1 MKHSIHEIFKNL
13 NLYLLIILTLS
24 ALGFLFVVEQ
34 YYSYEKIKNLNNQKS
49 VLLKILNQEK
59 ESNKLDILQYNAEI
73 ANLSHEMQ
81 KLYKQSQH
89 NYIAIYILNNF
100 EESDKDLK
108 QLESLVGFFNTQS
121 RNYFTYEEKSE
132 DLQST
137 LTALNQTYENIAS
150 HINTISLKNIQ
161 YDNDRFNIFSKIF
174 LASLIL
180 LIFVTFWY
188 KIRLEKIYKD
198 ILFLYT
204 TNVDKNASV
213 FTQEVDAVLLRMNR
227 KSQISDNPTML
238 DSITG
243 INNNKGMLQAYSQRK
258 GIKDSSFSSV
268 TVLEID
274 NFTKSKR
281 TYSPE
286 FTQEILKKV
295 AYTISLHQQATDIIA
310 RTDYNQFTLI
320 FSRASKEK
328 LFKDIDLVRQSI
340 AEIKLLSP
348 DKEYIKITVTGG
360 FINKSNNALLDDSL
374 RKAKEL
380 LQNARGLGQN
390 RILQARDIPK

>member
-198 ILFLYT
+198 ILL
-204 TNVDKNASV
+204 
-213 FTQEVDAVLLRMNR
+213 
-227 KSQISDNPTML
+227 
-238 DSITG
+238 
-243 INNNKGMLQAYSQRK
+243 
-258 GIKDSSFSSV
+258 
-268 TVLEID
+268 
-274 NFTKSKR
+274 NFR
-281 TYSPE
+281 T
-286 FTQEILKKV
+286 
-295 AYTISLHQQATDIIA
+295 
-310 RTDYNQFTLI
+310 
-320 FSRASKEK
+320 
-328 LFKDIDLVRQSI
+328 
-340 AEIKLLSP
+340 
-348 DKEYIKITVTGG
+348 
-360 FINKSNNALLDDSL
+360 
-374 RKAKEL
+374 
-380 LQNARGLGQN
+380 
-390 RILQARDIPK
+390 